1 MERLRGKI
9 ALVSGAAS
17 GLGAAQASLFA
28 KEGARVVISDVQE
41 EAGQAVAKRIV
52 EEGGQALFMHLDV
65 RNAESWQRIVR
76 FTVDE
81 FGGLTTLVN
90 NAGIFRMGGVLTTPP
105 EIWDDVIA
113 VNQTGTLLGMQTA
126 APELLK
132 AGEASIINISSIY
145 AITTSPDALAYHAS
159 KSAVSMMSR
168 AAALEFAKQGIRVNA
183 ILPGRIDTPIAGEI
197 APEQLAAVNAKI
209 PMGWTGDPSDIAQG
223 AVYLASDEA
232 RYVTGAELIIDGGW
246 YASAGS
252 MINPPEPRVM

>member
-1 MERLRGKI
+1 MERMKGKI

-28 KEGARVVISDVQE
+28 KEGARVVIGDVQE

-52 EEGGQALFMHLDV
+52 EEGSQALFMHLDV

-90 NAGIFRMGGVLTTPP
+90 NAGIFRMGGVLTTAP

-113 VNQTGTLLGMQTA
+113 VNQTGTLLGMQAA